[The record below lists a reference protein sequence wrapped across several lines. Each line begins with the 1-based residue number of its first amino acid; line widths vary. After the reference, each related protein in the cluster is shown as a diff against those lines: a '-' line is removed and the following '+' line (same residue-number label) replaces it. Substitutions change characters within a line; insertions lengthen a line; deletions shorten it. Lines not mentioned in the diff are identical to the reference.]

1 MCNLDRFIEATIP
14 VGVNIAEHGLK
25 DLFKAYH
32 KASINGLK
40 IELLDLEVQ
49 HVCTFV
55 PTLSSLFFMTKS
67 VNNKSKVYE
76 VHEDQPPF
84 KRKPMSIAL
93 KEALRPVD
101 GLGYTLSETF
111 HS

>member
-1 MCNLDRFIEATIP
+1 MNSYFNQKSPLILPVQEVLPGLYSLSHFKKDDRTQMCNLDRFIEATIP
-14 VGVNIAEHGLK
+14 VGIKTAEHGLK

-55 PTLSSLFFMTKS
+55 PTLSSVFFMTKS
-67 VNNKSKVYE
+67 VTK
-76 VHEDQPPF
+76 
-84 KRKPMSIAL
+84 
-93 KEALRPVD
+93 
-101 GLGYTLSETF
+101 
-111 HS
+111 

>member
-14 VGVNIAEHGLK
+14 VGVKIAEHGLA
-25 DLFKAYH
+25 DLFDAYH

-55 PTLSSLFFMTKS
+55 PTLSSIYFMSKS
-67 VNNKSKVYE
+67 EVKNISKLIE
-76 VHEDQPPF
+76 CHEEQPPF

-93 KEALRPVD
+93 KDALRPV
-101 GLGYTLSETF
+101 EN
-111 HS
+111 